1 MSSTKNSELVLET
14 FSTYEL
20 KTKLNKYDTFLD
32 ALYTDDYSFLR
43 DAVKTTVLYLMNPQ
57 FKTQKELALKNFHA
71 RAVLKNSHGT
81 EQKYLTYFPLADKK
95 ACSLDLATGSGKSF
109 LMFGIAMVMLCENQV
124 KNVLVLCPSTTIEDE
139 LIEKFKTLIGTGN
152 LTDLLQQI
160 NPDFAPPSI
169 KKATETIGANQICIE
184 NIHAAYDTTGSSI
197 LKSFGNQK
205 GKDTLVL
212 NDEAHHVFN
221 EWGDGKLKNWL
232 KFLKDDENAFNYIV
246 NVTGT
251 PYFGSDQG
259 DYFRDIIYRFPIRE
273 AMERGIV
280 KHVDSRYLD
289 DNKTV
294 IYAREQIKAVHEQK
308 RQKFGEYV
316 RPLSIVICDKIET
329 AIDEWHEWVNF
340 IVETED
346 ITIEEARQKV
356 IWVTSGLPSKK
367 DLEKNKKVDSLL
379 KSLPESPTKWLNHYK
394 ETLKTVDDSDSPVEW
409 IISVAKLT
417 EGWDVKRVFQIVPHE
432 KRAFNSRLLIAQV
445 LGRGLRV
452 PPSVKAA
459 FPKEEITVTVNNHPS
474 WYGEIKDLFN
484 EILEIKERGSWGYA
498 AQKGYDITLY
508 NLVYGE
514 KIETGEQTTG
524 AATEFGGSFNFY
536 PQKMEHEA
544 TASFKNVKDEWK
556 TKQMSYKYKEVGI
569 KDIDTASRELY
580 AYVQTYDSTPDK
592 AIARQFSNIRLAEL
606 ITQELDNKQYD
617 SSFLSK
623 QNFTQAQYAL
633 APLFR
638 KAGEKTAIYQ
648 SKSEEYTPLSMNDFS
663 RQSFSESSLMKEGYF
678 YYDDQTL
685 GWYERDDERIWV
697 QKNINIDASIAQI
710 MADMGKT
717 TTIDEIQK
725 LSSEMVNLNLLKQRF
740 IKVQN
745 AQFKTPLN
753 AVFVSYQPERT
764 FMESLIVHS
773 DKIDWFIK
781 SPDKGFYSL
790 PYQHEAQGTTH
801 SKTHHFNP
809 DFFLKVLGKED
820 IVVVEIKKKDDLDS
834 KNKAK
839 YRDAQTHFEDLND
852 RLSEAGITQ
861 RYYFKFLSDDGND
874 VGDFFQSLKNG
885 EYFNWASKLM
895 RDLEG

>member
-1 MSSTKNSELVLET
+1 MSSIKNSELVLET
-14 FSTYEL
+14 FTTYEL
-20 KTKLNKYDTFLD
+20 KTKLNKYDIFLD
-32 ALYTDDYSFLR
+32 ELYTDDYSFLR
-43 DAVKTTVLYLMNPQ
+43 DAVKAAVLYLLDNQ
-57 FKTQKELALKNFHA
+57 FNTQKELALRNFHE
-71 RAVLKNSHGT
+71 RPILKSSHGT
-81 EQKYLTYFPLADKK
+81 EQKYLTYFPLMDKK

-109 LMFGIAMVMLCENQV
+109 LMFGIAMLMLCEKRV

-139 LIEKFKTLIGTGN
+139 LLEKFKNLISKGH

-169 KKATETIGANQICIE
+169 KKANETIGANQICIE

-197 LKSFGNQK
+197 IKSFGSQK
-205 GKDTLVL
+205 GQNTLVL

-259 DYFRDIIYRFPIRE
+259 DYFRDVIYRFPIKE
-273 AMERGIV
+273 AMEHGII

-289 DNKTV
+289 DNQTV
-294 IYAREQIKAVHEQK
+294 TYAREQILAVHEEK
-308 RQKFGEYV
+308 RAKYGGYV

-329 AIDEWHEWVNF
+329 AIDEWQEWVNF
-340 IVETED
+340 IVETEK
-346 ITIEEARQKV
+346 ISIEEARKKV
-356 IWVTSGLPSKK
+356 IWVTSGLPSKT
-367 DLEKNKKVDSLL
+367 DLEKNKKVAAILNN
-379 KSLPESPTKWLNHYK
+379 LPESATKWLNQYN
-394 ETLKTVDDSDSPVEW
+394 ETLKTVDEADSPVEW

-417 EGWDVKRVFQIVPHE
+417 EGWDVKRVFQIIPHE

-474 WYGEIKDLFN
+474 WYAEIKDLFN
-484 EILEIKERGSWGYA
+484 EILEIKERGSWGYDSK
-498 AQKGYDITLY
+498 KGYDITLY
-508 NLVYGE
+508 NLEYKE
-514 KIETGEQTTG
+514 EISGEQTTG
-524 AATEFGGSFNFY
+524 APTEFKGKFHFY
-536 PQKMEHEA
+536 SQKMEHEA

-556 TKQMSYKYKEVGI
+556 TKQMSYKYQETGTR
-569 KDIDTASRELY
+569 DIDTAARELY
-580 AYVQTYDSTPDK
+580 AYVQTHDDTPDK
-592 AIARQFSNIRLAEL
+592 TITKRFTPKQLIEL
-606 ITQELDNKQYD
+606 ITTDLEDNKFD

-638 KAGEKTAIYQ
+638 KAGETAAIYQ
-648 SKSEEYTPLSMNDFS
+648 SKSEHHYPLSMEAFS
-663 RQSFSESSLMKEGYF
+663 KQSFSESGLMKEGYF
-678 YYDDQTL
+678 YYDEKTL
-685 GWYERDDERIWV
+685 NWYEREDEKIWV
-697 QKNINIDASIAQI
+697 EKNTNIDASIAQI
-710 MADMGKT
+710 IADMGKT
-717 TTIDEIQK
+717 TKIEEIQK
-725 LSSEMVNLNLLKQRF
+725 LSTEMVTLNLMKQRF
-740 IKVQN
+740 IKVPN
-745 AQFKTPLN
+745 EKFKTPLN
-753 AVFVSYQPERT
+753 AVYVSYKPEQT

-790 PYQHEAQGTTH
+790 PYQHEAKGTTH

-809 DFFLKVLGKED
+809 DFFLKVKGQDD

-839 YRDAQTHFEDLND
+839 QRDAQSHFKDLNE
-852 RLSEAGITQ
+852 RLSEAGINQ

-874 VGDFFQSLKNG
+874 IGAFFQSIKSG
-885 EYFNWASKLM
+885 EYGTWESKLM
-895 RDLEG
+895 RDLAG